1 VDVSE
6 PRTPLGGHDEE
17 ESLDAAPLR
26 DAGSRLDVTPRT
38 HRDDGRGAQPTRRL
52 LAIAGVV
59 VLLGA
64 LGLVVFNGLNDAALF
79 YYNVDEALEQRD
91 ELGDQRFRMQGNV
104 IDGTIEQVDG
114 GVEFVLAFADAEV
127 PVHHRGDP
135 PELFSSDIPV
145 ILEGQFDD
153 VGFASD
159 EILIRHDNTY
169 TEEHED
175 RLDRARDD
183 VEARERSEG

>member
-1 VDVSE
+1 MSE

-17 ESLDAAPLR
+17 ESADAAPIGG
-26 DAGSRLDVTPRT
+26 AGSRLDVTPRT
-38 HRDDGRGAQPTRRL
+38 HAGGARSDRTTRRV

-64 LGLVVFNGLNDAALF
+64 LGVVVFNGLNDAALF

-114 GVEFVLAFADAEV
+114 GVEFVLAFDDAEV

-135 PELFSSDIPV
+135 PELFSADIPV
-145 ILEGQFDD
+145 ILEGRFDGE
-153 VGFASD
+153 GFASD

-175 RLDRARDD
+175 RLDRAREDIED
-183 VEARERSEG
+183 RER